1 MIADDRLDPRQDAA
15 MRLTLIIIALAI
27 AGLGLLGATALE
39 APAALGY
46 ATTGLTLG
54 GAVLICG
61 LFSLQNRWH
70 GIIGGGVV
78 ALIGAVHNTPA
89 IAGTVYS
96 LASGNGIP
104 LPGLCRAAISILC
117 FALLAAVIRA
127 LLQERARRQ
136 LESPPRR

>member
-1 MIADDRLDPRQDAA
+1 
-15 MRLTLIIIALAI
+15 MRLALIIVALAI
-27 AGLGLLGATALE
+27 AGLGLLGSTALE

-78 ALIGAVHNTPA
+78 ALIGAVHNAPA
-89 IAGTVYS
+89 IAGTAHS

-104 LPGLCRAAISILC
+104 LPDLCRAAISILC
-117 FALLAAVIRA
+117 FALLTAVIRA
-127 LLQERARRQ
+127 LLRERAQRQ
-136 LESPPRR
+136 FESAPHR